1 MDVLHSNI
9 YIAFLSTGNQFLI
22 IFELS
27 CNQIS
32 EDIIA
37 FATIFIL
44 EADQVN
50 SKILHRV
57 LNLIVCN
64 VMNLMTAELS
74 CFGFRIKVG
83 NDLSNNRKFH

>member
-32 EDIIA
+32 EGLIA

-44 EADQVN
+44 EVDQVL
-50 SKILHRV
+50 SEILHRIH
-57 LNLIVCN
+57 NMIVSN
-64 VMNLMTAELS
+64 VMNLMTAELDW
-74 CFGFRIKVG
+74 FGFRIKVG
-83 NDLSNNRKFH
+83 NYLTNNRKFH